1 MTSKERHEKRYQ
13 RRKAAREEKKRQA
26 FGDCNDFN
34 KVFTYRH
41 LFEAYKK
48 SKRGVNWKASTQ
60 KFTAMAGMQLF
71 DLYEALH
78 KGEYK
83 SPGFYEFNIYERGKA
98 RHIRSVTI
106 DERVVQR
113 CLCDECLVPL
123 MTRTFVYDNG
133 ACMKGKGYDFAI
145 KRLKCHTQRHF
156 RKHGADGYILLFDFS
171 KFFDTLPHETVKAKV
186 DKELEDP
193 QLRKLTHHFIDAFG
207 DEGLGLGSQIS
218 QVLALASANKLDH
231 FIKEQLH
238 IEGYGRYMDD
248 GYLIHE
254 SKEYLR
260 YCLEELKKV
269 CEELGLHLN
278 LKKTRIVKLKD
289 GYTFLKVKHF
299 LTDTGRVIRKIPHDG
314 ITRMRRKLKKL
325 KKRVDAGLM
334 ELKDVKQALQ
344 SWAGHTLKYDAYK
357 TRMSMYAHFA
367 KIYFNGG
374 TAQCSTKS
382 CKATQ

>member
-1 MTSKERHEKRYQ
+1 MTSDERREKRYQ
-13 RRKAAREEKKRQA
+13 RRKAARAEKKRQA
-26 FGDCNDFN
+26 FGSCDDFD

-60 KFTAMAGMQLF
+60 KFTATAGIQLF
-71 DLYEALH
+71 TLYERLH
-78 KGEYK
+78 NGEYR
-83 SPGFYEFNIYERGKA
+83 SPGFYEFDIFERGKA

-123 MTRTFVYDNG
+123 MTRTFIHDNG

-145 KRLKCHTQRHF
+145 DRLKCHTQRHF

-171 KFFDTLPHETVKAKV
+171 KFFDTLPHDTVKAKV

-193 QLRKLTHHFIDAFG
+193 RLRKLTHHFIDAFG

-218 QVLALASANKLDH
+218 QVLALASANELDH
-231 FIKEQLH
+231 FVKEKLRIKS
-238 IEGYGRYMDD
+238 YGRYMDD
-248 GYLIHE
+248 GYLIHQ
-254 SKEYLR
+254 SKDYLR
-260 YCLEELKKV
+260 HCLEEIKKV
-269 CEELGLHLN
+269 CDELGLHLN

-289 GYTFLKVKHF
+289 GYTFLKVKHY

-334 ELKDVKQALQ
+334 DLKDVKQALQ
-344 SWAGHTLKYDAYK
+344 SWAGHTLKFDAYK
-357 TRMSMYAHFA
+357 TRMAMYARFA
-367 KIYFNGG
+367 NIYFNGG
-374 TAQCSTKS
+374 KALCSTKF

>member
-1 MTSKERHEKRYQ
+1 MTSTERHEQRYQ
-13 RRKAAREEKKRQA
+13 RRKAARAAKKRQA
-26 FGDCNDFN
+26 FASCNDFDA
-34 KVFTYRH
+34 VFTYRH
-41 LFEAYKK
+41 LFESYKK

-60 KFTAMAGMQLF
+60 KFTASAGTQLLN
-71 DLYEALH
+71 LYTALH
-78 KGEYK
+78 KGEYR
-83 SPGFYEFNIYERGKA
+83 SPGFYEFDIYERGKA

-133 ACMKGKGYDFAI
+133 ACMKKKGYDFAI
-145 KRLKCHTQRHF
+145 NRLKCHTQRHF

-171 KFFDTLPHETVKAKV
+171 KFFDTLPHDTVKAKI

-193 QLRKLTHHFIDAFG
+193 RLRKLTHHFVDAFG

-231 FIKEQLH
+231 FVKEKLH
-238 IEGYGRYMDD
+238 IKGYGRYMDD

-254 SKEYLR
+254 SKDYLR
-260 YCLEELKKV
+260 YCLEEIKKI
-269 CEELGLHLN
+269 CDELGLHLN
-278 LKKTRIVKLKD
+278 LKKTRIVKLRN
-289 GYTFLKVKHF
+289 GFTFLKIRHY

-334 ELKDVKQALQ
+334 DLEDVKQALQ
-344 SWAGHTLKYDAYK
+344 SWAGHTLKFDAYT
-357 TRMSMYAHFA
+357 TRMAMYARFA
-367 KIYFNGG
+367 YIYFNGG
-374 TAQCSTKS
+374 KSPCS
-382 CKATQ
+382 